1 MSFFISRLYIR
12 GLSSVKKDD
21 IPFFSNR
28 KPTQSTTEPFMKEDS
43 DRINMKTINFLWS
56 QKAEEIKKRDTIS
69 KKESKALH
77 NW

>member
-1 MSFFISRLYIR
+1 
-12 GLSSVKKDD
+12 
-21 IPFFSNR
+21 
-28 KPTQSTTEPFMKEDS
+28 MKEDS